1 LLSLQRWNV
10 RILATS
16 VILLCATITAAEAAD
31 TRDSPVLADF
41 SEADVLVEPKEPKP
55 TILPIVEEALTAVC
69 GRDGAPTGIQTY
81 KGSFTA
87 ANERQEIHYAKCGE
101 RMFGAKHAYVV
112 TFAGE
117 AVSSGES
124 WKGKIVR
131 AIDDLD
137 DNDIDEVLLQYT
149 ITGIV
154 KNHARFVSYAT
165 GAETVVQD
173 FGLVFTASDETSPE
187 VCRERA
193 AVIFM
198 TTYDPTKM
206 NRKDYGQPCGAE
218 KEWAEIGATDL
229 LNPN

>member
-1 LLSLQRWNV
+1 MR

-16 VILLCATITAAEAAD
+16 LVLVCTTMTAAEAAD

-41 SEADVLVEPKEPKP
+41 SEGEVIVEPKAPKES
-55 TILPIVEEALTAVC
+55 ILPVVETALAGVC
-69 GRDGAPTGIQTY
+69 GRDGTATNIQTY

-101 RMFGAKHAYVV
+101 KMFGAKHAYAI
-112 TFAGE
+112 TYAGE
-117 AVSSGES
+117 VVGSGES
-124 WKGKIVR
+124 WKGKGVR
-131 AIDDLD
+131 AVDDLD

-149 ITGIV
+149 ITGIIKV
-154 KNHARFVSYAT
+154 HARFVSYAS
-165 GAETVVQD
+165 GAESVVQD
-173 FGLVFTASDETSPE
+173 FGLVFTASDDTSPD

-198 TTYDPTKM
+198 STYDPTKM
-206 NRKDYGQPCGAE
+206 NRKDYGQPCGAA

-229 LNPN
+229 MGPG